1 MSTPA
6 VIQTLLRF
14 EVLNRLPRTGFLMR
28 GIDPPESVGEHIF
41 STTVL
46 GALVLEK
53 LKDEGVPVDGE
64 KLLKMIALHESGE
77 VLTGDIP
84 APVTV
89 ILGKAKKSELELE
102 ASRKVLAGFPGLVS
116 IVEEFEAGKSIEA
129 RIVKALDKL
138 QMMIKVL
145 LYESEGRGNMN
156 DFWAYD
162 GNFVKPGIPCLDG
175 LVDSLRSLRGKL
187 SMDILNTTIGTTP
200 DGSSVLENR
209 ETDDAVSK

>member
-41 STTVL
+41 STTIL
-46 GALVLEK
+46 GALVLEE
-53 LKDEGVPVDGE
+53 LKAEGVAVDGE

-77 VLTGDIP
+77 ALTGDIP

-89 ILGKAKKSELELE
+89 ILGKARKSELELE
-102 ASRKVLAGFPGLVS
+102 ASRKVLASFPGLVS
-116 IVEEFEAGKSIEA
+116 IVEEFEAGQSIEA

-145 LYESEGRGNMN
+145 LYESEGRGNMK
-156 DFWAYD
+156 DFWVYD
-162 GNFVKPGIPCLDG
+162 GNFVKPGIPCLDR
-175 LVDSLRSLRGKL
+175 LVSSLRSLRGKL
-187 SMDILNTTIGTTP
+187 SMDLLDTTIGTP
-200 DGSSVLENR
+200 AGGSSVSEDAVP
-209 ETDDAVSK
+209 DDAV